1 MMAFTL
7 ETAQKH
13 LDAWLEAELAVTN
26 GQSYSIGSK
35 SLDRAN
41 LYQIREQ
48 VKYWSNELAKTK
60 NILKRKGRNRVMR
73 VVPRD
78 L

>member
-1 MMAFTL
+1 MAFTF
-7 ETAQKH
+7 EIAQKH
-13 LDAWLEAELAVTN
+13 LDAWLDAEIAVTN
-26 GQSYSIGSK
+26 GQSYTIGSK

-48 VKYWSNELAKTK
+48 VKYWSNELSKAK
-60 NILKRKGRNRVMR
+60 NILKNKGRNRVMR

>member
-1 MMAFTL
+1 MAFSL
-7 ETAQKH
+7 EIAQKH

-48 VKYWSNELAKTK
+48 VKYWSNEVAKAK

>member
-1 MMAFTL
+1 MGISL

-13 LDAWLEAELAVTN
+13 LDAWLDAEITVTS
-26 GQSYSIGSK
+26 GQSYTIGTRTLTRASLSDIRDQIQYWNNQVSK
-35 SLDRAN
+35 L
-41 LYQIREQ
+41 
-48 VKYWSNELAKTK
+48 T
-60 NILKRKGRNRVMR
+60 NIAKRKGRNRVMR

>member
-1 MMAFTL
+1 MAFTL
-7 ETAQKH
+7 EIAQKH

-26 GQSYSIGSK
+26 GQSYAIGSK

-48 VKYWSNELAKTK
+48 VKYWSNELAKGK
-60 NILKRKGRNRVMR
+60 NILNRKGRNRVMR